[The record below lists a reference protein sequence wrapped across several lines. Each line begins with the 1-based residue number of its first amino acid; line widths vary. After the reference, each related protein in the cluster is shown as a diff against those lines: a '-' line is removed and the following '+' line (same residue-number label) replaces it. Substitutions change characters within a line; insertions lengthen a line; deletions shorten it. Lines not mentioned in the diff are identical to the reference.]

1 MRICVEISAWEQACC
16 GEAFN
21 IGGEATWK
29 LLAAEPGIPANNEA
43 RAGILMFNEEH
54 HEPPE
59 GAEHLA
65 VSGLVREISGLVHP
79 AVPIAGEPGS
89 FTIAEDE
96 PELTPLQRVEAQS
109 ESGEFTGYRVELEVP
124 DDCVLPQFALTASMI
139 EDRAAEAR
147 ESRLNRELMADEV
160 GRILEASADS
170 AEREYSGVA
179 TILRAHGRSAI
190 TITPRNER
198 GTLVAWARY
207 APDEDEWDDADEA
220 EWEDA
225 DAGEWD
231 DADDGETSESQIG
244 IHIGYGS
251 WWLPATVEHALLV
264 ADLLG
269 AAAQGRVVEDVV
281 DLGESGKRLDTR
293 VELSRDRDWVASEEL
308 PELTRHAEMVFLAG
322 NTAERLD
329 RGPFRYAAWAEKP

>member
-1 MRICVEISAWEQACC
+1 MRIYVEISGWEQACC
-16 GEAFN
+16 GEEFRV
-21 IGGEATWK
+21 GGEATWK
-29 LLAAEPGIPANNEA
+29 LLAADSGISVNNGS
-43 RAGILMFNEEH
+43 RGGHLLFNEEH

-59 GAEHLA
+59 GAEHFA

-89 FTIAEDE
+89 FNIAEDE

-109 ESGEFTGYRVELEVP
+109 EGGDFTGYRVELEVP

-147 ESRLNRELMADEV
+147 EALLNRELMADEV
-160 GRILEASADS
+160 GRILEAAADT
-170 AEREYSGVA
+170 AEREYAGEA

-207 APDEDEWDDADEA
+207 APDEDETDDADEV
-220 EWEDA
+220 
-225 DAGEWD
+225 EWD
-231 DADDGETSESQIG
+231 DDDEGESSESQIG

-264 ADLLG
+264 ADLLN

-293 VELSRDRDWVASEEL
+293 VELSGDRDWVASEEL
-308 PELTRHAEMVFLAG
+308 PEHTPHADMVFLAG
-322 NTAERLD
+322 NTAERIG
-329 RGPFRYAAWAEKP
+329 RGTFRYAAWAEKP